1 MKNSQNIYSKNLFFI
16 LFIFIISL
24 CIPYAKSNPFK
35 ITLFLGSLSLYAYM
49 FIILLNVIKRVSD
62 PRISIN
68 ELKFLFITIAAFY
81 SGCYFFL
88 ATIDQKEI
96 MISGIREV
104 NASLNYDFYS
114 FTGFYD
120 YAKDIFITY
129 LNCVYY
135 SVMIMATLG
144 DSNIEASGGIAKLL
158 VASEVG
164 LTLTITIFKVG
175 EYYSLRSSQEALEME
190 KNIIR
195 RIDSINRPSL
205 TLKEKIFR
213 VIFKQSR

>member
-1 MKNSQNIYSKNLFFI
+1 MGNSQEIYSKNLFFI

-24 CIPYAKSNPFK
+24 CIPYANNNLFK
-35 ITLFLGSLSLYAYM
+35 IFLLLGTLSLYLYM
-49 FIILLNVIKRVSD
+49 FIILLNVTKRVSD
-62 PRISIN
+62 PKISIK

-88 ATIDQKEI
+88 ATVDQNEV

-104 NASLNYDFYS
+104 NASLDYDFYS
-114 FTGFYD
+114 LSGFYD
-120 YAKDIFITY
+120 YAKDIFNTY

-175 EYYSLRSSQEALEME
+175 EYYSLRSSQEAQEME
-190 KNIIR
+190 KNIIS
-195 RIDSINRPSL
+195 RIDSLSRPSL

-213 VIFKQSR
+213 TFFK